1 MKRGNEVENKNVL
14 NWILKRIHFIRYYL
28 THIKRF
34 RNISLNFIL
43 VRLHLLRSSIL
54 DYKIDKQ
61 QIQLLQQNKYLKER
75 QTKITVGNQPIEK
88 RINN

>member
-1 MKRGNEVENKNVL
+1 MKFV
-14 NWILKRIHFIRYYL
+14 
-28 THIKRF
+28 TKRF
-34 RNISLNFIL
+34 RNMPLNFIS